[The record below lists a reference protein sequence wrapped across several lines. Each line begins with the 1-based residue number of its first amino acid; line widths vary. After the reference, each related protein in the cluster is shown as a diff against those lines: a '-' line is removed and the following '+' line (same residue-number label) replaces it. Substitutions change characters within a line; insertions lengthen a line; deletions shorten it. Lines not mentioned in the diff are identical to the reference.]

1 MYCCKIVHWY
11 PLKTDITDD
20 IVAGYLVCSSIDY
33 NLIGTIFTEFNTPK
47 KNTDHKTII
56 DIVKTTLVDVDISN

>member
-20 IVAGYLVCSSIDY
+20 IVAGDLVCSSIDY
-33 NLIGTIFTEFNTPK
+33 NLIDTIFTDFNTPK